1 MTKMAYESA
10 RQAPRS
16 PHRRRRRR
24 RRRNSHYGVLFALII
39 LIIAV
44 IFFGVR
50 AIRSIVGNVVS
61 SNNVLVYQ
69 VGNTNAYKNGKAIQ
83 VDTAPYRDS
92 QGNGMASISSLCDN
106 LGLELNWDENAKS
119 GTITLKK
126 TVLTI
131 KLSDTNLQVGDAT
144 ETFASAPVEKNGVVY
159 APVKDICQA
168 LSWQTGEVAAENGD
182 LIIISQAKKALTDKK
197 IGEITDK
204 ALEVLGPAEGQ
215 VMSGSIVMRTGS
227 DQLLYEGSTKHMVE
241 EGKKLGAGVLDQDG
255 TAYIP
260 LKAAMTALGGKAED
274 DGKGAW
280 NVTCGESTATV
291 DADDGKTKVD
301 GKRASGNG
309 FSTYTDQDKNRFY
322 VSPQVLAAI
331 LGKTYTDLGDGV
343 FSFTGVTLDGFDSQ
357 KAYLKNMKDKLG
369 DAVDGDIPEADVY
382 IALTF
387 DDGPTGKKD
396 GYPNGL
402 TNYLLDGLKQRGAV
416 ATFLMVGE
424 RVSEVSDV
432 LPRMVN
438 EGHELGNHTMN
449 HPMCHLTGLG
459 TDDIRS
465 QIDDATNAIKD
476 IAGQAPQ
483 VLRPVGGGVNSDVK
497 AVAAELGYPIIN
509 WSVDTEDWKYRD
521 ADHVKKVI
529 VEQAQDGDVVLMH
542 DLYETS
548 VRGALA
554 AIDELQSRT
563 DKTYAFVTVSQLA
576 AIHGITLEPGVVY
589 NALSD
594 EVAQQIADGSYEV
607 KMDLQSNGASQ
618 ASITANGAVS
628 ELSKGESVH
637 IDMDSLRLE
646 TTLLNGSSSYVEF
659 AGSYYVNPLED
670 EIVQPDGVPFDVLAS
685 SEEDYNQVT
694 TEITGNLFA
703 ILLKVM
709 S

>member
-1 MTKMAYESA
+1 MKKMAYESA

-50 AIRSIVGNVVS
+50 AIRSVVGNVVS

-83 VDTAPYRDS
+83 VDAAPYRDS

-204 ALEVLGPAEGQ
+204 ALKVLGPAEGQ

-301 GKRASGNG
+301 GKRVSGDG

-387 DDGPTGKKD
+387 DDGPTGRKD

-449 HPMCHLTGLG
+449 HPMSHLTGLG
-459 TDDIRS
+459 VDDIRS

-521 ADHVKKVI
+521 ADHVKKAI

-594 EVAQQIADGSYEV
+594 EVAQQIADGSY
-607 KMDLQSNGASQ
+607 SP
-618 ASITANGAVS
+618 T
-628 ELSKGESVH
+628 
-637 IDMDSLRLE
+637 
-646 TTLLNGSSSYVEF
+646 EF
-659 AGSYYVNPLED
+659 
-670 EIVQPDGVPFDVLAS
+670 
-685 SEEDYNQVT
+685 T
-694 TEITGNLFA
+694 
-703 ILLKVM
+703 
-709 S
+709 

>member
-83 VDTAPYRDS
+83 VDAAPYRDS

-106 LGLELNWDENAKS
+106 LGLELSWDENAKS

-144 ETFASAPVEKNGVVY
+144 ETFAFAPVEKNGVVY

-215 VMSGSIVMRTGS
+215 VTSGSIVMRVGS

-357 KAYLKNMKDKLG
+357 KEYLKNMKDKLG

-459 TDDIRS
+459 VDDIRT
-465 QIDDATNAIKD
+465 QIDDATNAVKD

-521 ADHVKKVI
+521 ADHVKKAI

-548 VRGALA
+548 VQGALA

-594 EVAQQIADGSYEV
+594 EVAQQIADGSY
-607 KMDLQSNGASQ
+607 SP
-618 ASITANGAVS
+618 T
-628 ELSKGESVH
+628 
-637 IDMDSLRLE
+637 
-646 TTLLNGSSSYVEF
+646 EF
-659 AGSYYVNPLED
+659 
-670 EIVQPDGVPFDVLAS
+670 
-685 SEEDYNQVT
+685 T
-694 TEITGNLFA
+694 
-703 ILLKVM
+703 
-709 S
+709 

>member
-16 PHRRRRRR
+16 PQRRRRRR

-83 VDTAPYRDS
+83 VDAAPYRDS

-131 KLSDTNLQVGDAT
+131 KLSDTNLQVGDAI

-204 ALEVLGPAEGQ
+204 ALKVLGPAEGQ

-432 LPRMVN
+432 LPRMVK

-459 TDDIRS
+459 VDDIRT
-465 QIDDATNAIKD
+465 QIDDATNAVKD

-594 EVAQQIADGSYEV
+594 EVAQQIADGSY
-607 KMDLQSNGASQ
+607 SP
-618 ASITANGAVS
+618 T
-628 ELSKGESVH
+628 
-637 IDMDSLRLE
+637 
-646 TTLLNGSSSYVEF
+646 EF
-659 AGSYYVNPLED
+659 
-670 EIVQPDGVPFDVLAS
+670 
-685 SEEDYNQVT
+685 T
-694 TEITGNLFA
+694 
-703 ILLKVM
+703 
-709 S
+709 

>member
-69 VGNTNAYKNGKAIQ
+69 VGNTNAYKNGKAVQ
-83 VDTAPYRDS
+83 VDAAPYRDS

-369 DAVDGDIPEADVY
+369 DAVDGDIPEADV
-382 IALTF
+382 
-387 DDGPTGKKD
+387 
-396 GYPNGL
+396 
-402 TNYLLDGLKQRGAV
+402 
-416 ATFLMVGE
+416 
-424 RVSEVSDV
+424 
-432 LPRMVN
+432 
-438 EGHELGNHTMN
+438 
-449 HPMCHLTGLG
+449 
-459 TDDIRS
+459 
-465 QIDDATNAIKD
+465 
-476 IAGQAPQ
+476 
-483 VLRPVGGGVNSDVK
+483 
-497 AVAAELGYPIIN
+497 
-509 WSVDTEDWKYRD
+509 
-521 ADHVKKVI
+521 
-529 VEQAQDGDVVLMH
+529 
-542 DLYETS
+542 
-548 VRGALA
+548 
-554 AIDELQSRT
+554 
-563 DKTYAFVTVSQLA
+563 
-576 AIHGITLEPGVVY
+576 
-589 NALSD
+589 
-594 EVAQQIADGSYEV
+594 
-607 KMDLQSNGASQ
+607 
-618 ASITANGAVS
+618 
-628 ELSKGESVH
+628 
-637 IDMDSLRLE
+637 
-646 TTLLNGSSSYVEF
+646 
-659 AGSYYVNPLED
+659 
-670 EIVQPDGVPFDVLAS
+670 
-685 SEEDYNQVT
+685 
-694 TEITGNLFA
+694 
-703 ILLKVM
+703 
-709 S
+709 

>member
-16 PHRRRRRR
+16 PHRRGRRR

-83 VDTAPYRDS
+83 VDAAPYRDS

-197 IGEITDK
+197 IGEITDD
-204 ALEVLGPAEGQ
+204 ALKVLGPAEGQ

-291 DADDGKTKVD
+291 DADDGRTKVD

-387 DDGPTGKKD
+387 DDGPGPYTD
-396 GYPNGL
+396 R
-402 TNYLLDGLKQRGAV
+402 LLKCLKNNRAA
-416 ATFLMVGE
+416 ATFFLVGTSIANYPDTIQQMAKQGCE
-424 RVSEVSDV
+424 I
-432 LPRMVN
+432 
-438 EGHELGNHTMN
+438 GNHT
-449 HPMCHLTGLG
+449 
-459 TDDIRS
+459 
-465 QIDDATNAIKD
+465 
-476 IAGQAPQ
+476 
-483 VLRPVGGGVNSDVK
+483 
-497 AVAAELGYPIIN
+497 
-509 WSVDTEDWKYRD
+509 W
-521 ADHVKKVI
+521 DH
-529 VEQAQDGDVVLMH
+529 A
-542 DLYETS
+542 S
-548 VRGALA
+548 
-554 AIDELQSRT
+554 
-563 DKTYAFVTVSQLA
+563 
-576 AIHGITLEPGVVY
+576 
-589 NALSD
+589 LS
-594 EVAQQIADGSYEV
+594 S
-607 KMDLQSNGASQ
+607 
-618 ASITANGAVS
+618 
-628 ELSKGESVH
+628 
-637 IDMDSLRLE
+637 
-646 TTLLNGSSSYVEF
+646 LNGSSIQSEIKSTNAQIRALTGHNATLVRPPYGAYNSNVQIN
-659 AGSYYVNPLED
+659 AGAPLILWSIDTLDWKTRNAKNTINVVMNE
-670 EIVQPDGVPFDVLAS
+670 VKDGSIILMHDIHSPSVDAAEVLIPKLIAS
-685 SEEDYNQVT
+685 GYQLVTVSELAKYRSVAMYSGGVYNA
-694 TEITGNLFA
+694 FYR
-703 ILLKVM
+703 
-709 S
+709 

>member
-1 MTKMAYESA
+1 
-10 RQAPRS
+10 
-16 PHRRRRRR
+16 
-24 RRRNSHYGVLFALII
+24 
-39 LIIAV
+39 
-44 IFFGVR
+44 
-50 AIRSIVGNVVS
+50 
-61 SNNVLVYQ
+61 
-69 VGNTNAYKNGKAIQ
+69 
-83 VDTAPYRDS
+83 
-92 QGNGMASISSLCDN
+92 
-106 LGLELNWDENAKS
+106 
-119 GTITLKK
+119 
-126 TVLTI
+126 
-131 KLSDTNLQVGDAT
+131 
-144 ETFASAPVEKNGVVY
+144 
-159 APVKDICQA
+159 
-168 LSWQTGEVAAENGD
+168 
-182 LIIISQAKKALTDKK
+182 
-197 IGEITDK
+197 
-204 ALEVLGPAEGQ
+204 
-215 VMSGSIVMRTGS
+215 MSGSVVMRTGS

-301 GKRASGNG
+301 GKRASGDG

-459 TDDIRS
+459 VDDIRT

-529 VEQAQDGDVVLMH
+529 VEQAQDVNAVHVRQTEIED
-542 DLYETS
+542 DQIRT
-548 VRGALA
+548 VRGDHGLRLA
-554 AIDELQSRT
+554 ARAGQQRFVVVGVQNSG
-563 DKTYAFVTVSQLA
+563 DKVR
-576 AIHGITLEPGVVY
+576 
-589 NALSD
+589 NALFVLHD
-594 EVAQQIADGSYEV
+594 EYFFSNVHCSSGSFSIIGRR
-607 KMDLQSNGASQ
+607 KMNSAPPSLFCACIVPPC
-618 ASITANGAVS
+618 ARTMA
-628 ELSKGESVH
+628 LHTESPSP
-637 IDMDSLRLE
+637 ILRLPSPVGVS
-646 TTLLNGSSSYVEF
+646 LWRSVPLNSMGSSL
-659 AGSYYVNPLED
+659 GGMPPPLSCTAKTAFS
-670 EIVQPDGVPFDVLAS
+670 PS
-685 SEEDYNQVT
+685 
-694 TEITGNLFA
+694 
-703 ILLKVM
+703 
-709 S
+709 

>member
-83 VDTAPYRDS
+83 VDAVPYRDS

-182 LIIISQAKKALTDKK
+182 LII
-197 IGEITDK
+197 GEITEQARK
-204 ALEVLGPAEGQ
+204 GLGPAEGQ
-215 VMSGSIVMRTGS
+215 VMSGSVVMRVGS

-280 NVTCGESTATV
+280 NVTCGESTAPV

-309 FSTYTDQDKNRFY
+309 FSSYTDQDLNRFY
-322 VSPQVLAAI
+322 VSPLVLAAI
-331 LGKTYTDLGDGV
+331 LGKTYTDLGARLINNKKK
-343 FSFTGVTLDGFDSQ
+343 TLDGFDSQ

-387 DDGPTGKKD
+387 DAGPPGKKD

-416 ATFLMVGE
+416 ASFLMVGE

-449 HPMCHLTGLG
+449 HPMCHLTGLDV
-459 TDDIRS
+459 DDIRT
-465 QIDDATNAIKD
+465 QIDDATNAVKD

-483 VLRPVGGGVNSDVK
+483 VLRPVGGGGNSDVK

-554 AIDELQSRT
+554 AIDE
-563 DKTYAFVTVSQLA
+563 
-576 AIHGITLEPGVVY
+576 P
-589 NALSD
+589 
-594 EVAQQIADGSYEV
+594 
-607 KMDLQSNGASQ
+607 
-618 ASITANGAVS
+618 
-628 ELSKGESVH
+628 
-637 IDMDSLRLE
+637 
-646 TTLLNGSSSYVEF
+646 
-659 AGSYYVNPLED
+659 
-670 EIVQPDGVPFDVLAS
+670 
-685 SEEDYNQVT
+685 
-694 TEITGNLFA
+694 
-703 ILLKVM
+703 
-709 S
+709 